1 MNDSLCLELYALYLM
16 KKSNR
21 YESATFLFALP
32 GAFTLK
38 FCNVELRLQVTGKN
52 IILLEIRNGAI
63 VFYNRLTDSL

>member
-1 MNDSLCLELYALYLM
+1 MNDSMCLELYALYLM
-16 KKSNR
+16 KKSDR

-38 FCNVELRLQVTGKN
+38 FYNVELLPQVTGKN

-63 VFYNRLTDSL
+63 VFL